1 MRNFKIILLT
11 IIATLV
17 YSCDIDEDPI
27 FLDPSATYSDLPLA
41 VGALD
46 GIYQGLTTYNA
57 MEQRIFAINGF
68 SGFFTTG
75 KQGNNINNVNNQNLF
90 SLKPAYDRDSENMWR
105 GIYAVIGRCNGAI
118 NNITTF
124 ESPTSDTELG
134 FNDISGQAYFVR
146 AWSYFSLVRLWGDIP
161 LWLTLPDSDN
171 LSKAKSTAKE
181 VYAQI
186 IQDAQIAKT
195 LISED
200 QVILPLPPDIINQES
215 GRGYPRKHAAS
226 MLLAKVYMTLATNP
240 DLQADDLSENNYWQ
254 MAYNEAYA
262 AYGKYG
268 LVADYGSLF
277 TDEFENSIES
287 IFELQVSQQAANS
300 QMGRNYTPWK
310 YKLGNHF
317 GWLRVS
323 ADVFLDHQ
331 STYPDDPRLT
341 GTYLYDYVRADT
353 GGPVKVYPAFPNRAN
368 FPKAHPYLFKFT
380 EKDPTHNNQ
389 FGDQNVIIYRYA
401 ELLIM
406 LAEISNELQ
415 NGQQLGFIT
424 EVLDRVGMSN
434 DAYLGD
440 QDTFRDAIM
449 NEYRF
454 EVLGEGEDAHNNRR
468 RGFDYFLTHTINK
481 HNNNPIFSPN
491 VDIEL
496 STDPSQVMQLP
507 IPLTEIN
514 TNDLMN

>member
-1 MRNFKIILLT
+1 MKNFKIILLT
-11 IIATLV
+11 IIGILA

-27 FLDPSATYSDLPLA
+27 SFDSGETYSNLRIA
-41 VGALD
+41 TGALD
-46 GIYQGLTTYNA
+46 GIYQGLTTYGA

-68 SGFFTTG
+68 SGFFATG

-124 ESPTSDTELG
+124 ESPTSGTELG
-134 FNDISGQAYFVR
+134 FNDISGQAHFVR
-146 AWSYFSLVRLWGDIP
+146 AWSYFSLVRLFGDIP
-161 LWLTLPDSDN
+161 VWLTIPESDN
-171 LSKAKSTAKE
+171 VSKAKTSAKE

-186 IQDAQIAKT
+186 IEDAQMATT
-195 LISED
+195 LMNGSFG
-200 QVILPLPPDIINQES
+200 V
-215 GRGYPRKHAAS
+215 GYPKQYAAN

-240 DLQADDLSENNYWQ
+240 DLQTDGMTESNYWQ
-254 MAYNEAYA
+254 MAYDQANMVYSQ
-262 AYGKYG
+262 YD
-268 LVADYGSLF
+268 LVMDYSSLF
-277 TDEFENSIES
+277 TDEFENSDES
-287 IFELQVSQQAANS
+287 IFELQVSQAAANS
-300 QMGRNYTPWK
+300 QMGRNYTPFK

-331 STYPDDPRLT
+331 STYPDDPRLV
-341 GTYLYDYVRADT
+341 GTYLYDYVRADN
-353 GGPVKVYPAFPNRAN
+353 GNPVKVYPAFANRTN
-368 FPKAHPYLFKFT
+368 FGKAHPFLFKFT

-389 FGDQNVIIYRYA
+389 YGDQNVIVYRYA

-415 NGQQLGFIT
+415 NGQQLGYIT

-434 DAYLGD
+434 SAYLGD
-440 QDTFRDAIM
+440 QTSFRDAIM
-449 NEYRF
+449 TEYRF
-454 EVLGEGEDAHNNRR
+454 ELLGEGEDAHNNRR

-481 HNNNPIFSPN
+481 HNNTINSNIAPFSDNLN

-496 STDPSQVMQLP
+496 STDPAQVMQLP
-507 IPLTEIN
+507 IPLTEVN
-514 TNDLMN
+514 TNELID

>member
-1 MRNFKIILLT
+1 MKNFKIILLT
-11 IIATLV
+11 ITASLV

-27 FLDPSATYSDLPLA
+27 FLDPTATYTDISIA
-41 VGALD
+41 SGALD
-46 GIYQGLTTYNA
+46 GIYQGLTTYNS

-90 SLKPAYDRDSENMWR
+90 SLKPAYDRDSENMWQ

-124 ESPTSDTELG
+124 ESTTDDTELR

-146 AWSYFSLVRLWGDIP
+146 AWSYFSLVRLFGDIP

-171 LSKAKSTAKE
+171 LSKAKTTAKDI
-181 VYAQI
+181 YAQI
-186 IQDAQIAKT
+186 IEDAQTANN
-195 LISED
+195 LMNGSF
-200 QVILPLPPDIINQES
+200 
-215 GRGYPRKHAAS
+215 GAGYPKKFATN

-240 DLQADDLSENNYWQ
+240 DLQADGMTESDYWQ
-254 MAYNEAYA
+254 MAYDQAYM
-262 AYGKYG
+262 AYGQYS
-268 LVADYGSLF
+268 LVSDYSSLF
-277 TDEFENSIES
+277 TDEFENSSES

-331 STYPDDPRLT
+331 STYPDDPRLI

-353 GGPVKVYPAFPNRAN
+353 GGPVKVYPAFANRAN

-389 FGDQNVIIYRYA
+389 FGDQNVIVYRYA

-440 QDTFRDAIM
+440 QATFRDAIM

-481 HNNNPIFSPN
+481 HNNNPIFSAN
-491 VDIEL
+491 VDIQL
-496 STDPSQVMQLP
+496 STDPAQVMQLP

-514 TNDLMN
+514 SNDLID